1 MHIGICIQKE
11 TIKNMNQINDLNKT
25 IKEYTYN
32 YSKPLIYDDI
42 NKNYFL
48 AYLIRDVDFSILVN
62 PNEKLKIYVIQYQ
75 DKNIFLKLN
84 ENNSNPNHSLDMLDI
99 IGNYNISIKN
109 MEMTDDTTEYIKSK
123 LFFEL
128 DSTFDLSVEFTVFY
142 RKNEEDYI
150 MSNPHIRGKKFI
162 LTI

>member
-1 MHIGICIQKE
+1 MYIGICIQKE
-11 TIKNMNQINDLNKT
+11 TIKNMDQMNDLNKT

-48 AYLIRDVDFSILVN
+48 AYLLRDVDFSILVN
-62 PNEKLKIYVIQYQ
+62 PNEKLKIYVIQYK

-84 ENNSNPNHSLDMLDI
+84 ENNSTPNHSLDMIDI

-109 MEMTDDTTEYIKSK
+109 MEITDDTTEYIKSK

-150 MSNPHIRGKKFI
+150 MSNP
-162 LTI
+162 